1 VFFLEFGTL
10 VCLNEILKT
19 MFRKCTVGLLAV
31 FFLHALTGASCLPLF
46 YLPNI
51 GQQDSEA
58 IAFKALLVIAYT
70 SHSDESLS
78 VSLTGSTGIA
88 TVYSQLDRNSGT
100 LLKRADDALYLAKNK
115 GQNQVQFSSK
125 INASEVNVLI
135 VDALTVNAS

>member
-1 VFFLEFGTL
+1 MVYWQY
-10 VCLNEILKT
+10 
-19 MFRKCTVGLLAV
+19 
-31 FFLHALTGASCLPLF
+31 FLHALTGASCLPLF